1 MEVCMS
7 IWELN
12 NIIEALG
19 ITSGVYALILA
30 LSLGLFY
37 ILLNRAIENSNDK
50 LLAKYTIEQQ
60 HCYDKLLAKYTGEEQ
75 HYLDVAFR
83 DEKVRAAVMPDIIAN
98 GDKERIRIYHRV
110 YRLFFKIQRSRWAIK
125 DKQQA
130 IIGELT
136 NEINDVKNDIILNYI
151 YLGEFIDY
159 LHNIPAY
166 LMDDLNAIISGNV
179 RNEYKD
185 EDAKIGDEDI
195 TLITTRR
202 VQNKYNPEKSYDA
215 LWKAAQWIMKNMKLY
230 LTFNCVE
237 LSDKQIEKSHQTRDE
252 ILKTY
257 SNNSTQNEKETVHI

>member
-1 MEVCMS
+1 MS

-30 LSLGLFY
+30 LCLCLFY
-37 ILLNRAIENSNDK
+37 IILRGAIENSNDK

-60 HCYDKLLAKYTGEEQ
+60 HCYDKLLAKYTGEEH

-83 DEKVRAAVMPDIIAN
+83 DEKVRAAVMPDRIAN
-98 GDKERIRIYHRV
+98 GDKEKIRIYHRV
-110 YRLFFKIQRSRWAIK
+110 YRLFFKIQRSRVAINDK
-125 DKQQA
+125 DKQRA
-130 IIGELT
+130 IIDELT

-151 YLGEFIDY
+151 YLGDFINC

-166 LMDDLNAIISGNV
+166 LMDDLSVIISGNV
-179 RNEYKD
+179 RKEYDEENAKNKD
-185 EDAKIGDEDI
+185 GENI
-195 TLITTRR
+195 TLITVRN
-202 VQNKYNPEKSYDA
+202 VQNEYDSEKSSNA
-215 LWKAAQWIMKNMKLY
+215 LWEAARWIMKNMKPY

-237 LSDKQIEKSHQTRDE
+237 LSDEQIEKSHQTRDE

-257 SNNSTQNEKETVHI
+257 STQNEKETGQI

>member
-1 MEVCMS
+1 MS

-30 LSLGLFY
+30 LCLCLFY
-37 ILLNRAIENSNDK
+37 IILRGAIENSNDK

-60 HCYDKLLAKYTGEEQ
+60 HCYDKLLAKYTGEEH

-83 DEKVRAAVMPDIIAN
+83 DEKVRAAVMPDRIAN
-98 GDKERIRIYHRV
+98 GDKEKIRIYHRV
-110 YRLFFKIQRSRWAIK
+110 YRLFFKIQRSRVAINDK
-125 DKQQA
+125 DKQRA
-130 IIGELT
+130 IIDELT

-151 YLGEFIDY
+151 YLGDFINC

-166 LMDDLNAIISGNV
+166 LMDDLSVIIS
-179 RNEYKD
+179 RN
-185 EDAKIGDEDI
+185 ARG
-195 TLITTRR
+195 
-202 VQNKYNPEKSYDA
+202 VQNEYNPEKSYDA
-215 LWKAAQWIMKNMKLY
+215 LWEAAQWIMKNMKLY

-237 LSDKQIEKSHQTRDE
+237 LSDEQIEKSHQTRDE

-257 SNNSTQNEKETVHI
+257 STQNEKETVHI

>member
-1 MEVCMS
+1 MS
-7 IWELN
+7 FVELLN
-12 NIIEALG
+12 MIGAVTG
-19 ITSGVYALILA
+19 ITSVSQILILA
-30 LSLGLFY
+30 IGLVVFY
-37 ILLNRAIENSNDK
+37 VFLKKELNISYAQS
-50 LLAKYTIEQQ
+50 LAKFTSEQQ
-60 HCYDKLLAKYTGEEQ
+60 HYLDKLLAKYTGEEQ

-130 IIGELT
+130 IIDELT

-151 YLGEFIDY
+151 YLGDFINC

-185 EDAKIGDEDI
+185 EDAKIGDENI

-237 LSDKQIEKSHQTRDE
+237 LSDEQIEKSHQTRDE

-257 SNNSTQNEKETVHI
+257 SNNSTQNEKETEHI